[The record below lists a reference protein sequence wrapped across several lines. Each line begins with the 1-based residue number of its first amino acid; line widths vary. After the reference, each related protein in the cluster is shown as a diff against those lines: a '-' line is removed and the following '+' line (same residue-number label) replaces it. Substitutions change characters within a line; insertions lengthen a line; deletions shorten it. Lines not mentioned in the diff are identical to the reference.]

1 LDLAKKSDK
10 KVPFSKVT
18 GRKSFNGELVLKSR
32 CEGFHTKGVIH
43 FIASI
48 LFYMYN
54 GVYGQ
59 RGLFLFLE
67 REIEGRVSFIN
78 MNAVLAMVIYLK
90 PTGESL

>member
-18 GRKSFNGELVLKSR
+18 GRKSLNGELVLKSR
-32 CEGFHTKGVIH
+32 CEGFHIKGVIH

-54 GVYGQ
+54 ENCN
-59 RGLFLFLE
+59 RRTLFLSLE
-67 REIEGRVSFIN
+67 REIGEGVSVFFN
-78 MNAVLAMVIYLK
+78 MDAASGMAIKL
-90 PTGESL
+90 